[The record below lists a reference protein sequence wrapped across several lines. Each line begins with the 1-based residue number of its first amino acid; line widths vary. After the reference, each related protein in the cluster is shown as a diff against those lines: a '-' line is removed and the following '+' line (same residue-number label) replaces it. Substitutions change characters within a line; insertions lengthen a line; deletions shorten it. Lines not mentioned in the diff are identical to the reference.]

1 MAPWQPDRWRSR
13 WVDVTCS
20 PWHRWGCWRGRRS
33 TVTHHQDLTSVASY
47 ETTLSSWMLA
57 QICSFILFLFG
68 KSHLCVSFM
77 SLVTHVFGQC
87 FFLSHEKVLNFAGRP
102 SALTPP
108 PPKKRNKSRY
118 SEFHKTFLQMSE
130 VDSRLELLLLASWS
144 CLYMLLWQPAGS
156 GIDYHGNI
164 DWMSLSL
171 CIPRQLILWEVF
183 QPVGFKWRPLALIWC
198 TVGEGTW
205 FSWQIHWISSKRASC
220 KLAKMTTSKGHLMNK
235 GELSRCQRHGC
246 VVNQLKRSSVLCLIY
261 GWFQMAKMK

>member
-1 MAPWQPDRWRSR
+1 MTTRQ
-13 WVDVTCS
+13 VEVKMG
-20 PWHRWGCWRGRRS
+20 GCDMLPLTQMGLLGRQAFYC
-33 TVTHHQDLTSVASY
+33 THHQDLKSVASY

-87 FFLSHEKVLNFAGRP
+87 LFLSHEKVLNFAGRP

-108 PPKKRNKSRY
+108 PPKKKNKSRY

-156 GIDYHGNI
+156 GIDYHGWQHRLNVFE
-164 DWMSLSL
+164 SLY
-171 CIPRQLILWEVF
+171 P
-183 QPVGFKWRPLALIWC
+183 
-198 TVGEGTW
+198 
-205 FSWQIHWISSKRASC
+205 
-220 KLAKMTTSKGHLMNK
+220 
-235 GELSRCQRHGC
+235 
-246 VVNQLKRSSVLCLIY
+246 
-261 GWFQMAKMK
+261 